1 MIHDQYLKG
10 DFSLTISDAD
20 YSMMGTYTC
29 ECGNSEL
36 CDVRLQVEETP
47 EAGNNISGSSHTK
60 GTSHVYVSAVPLVR
74 VKLHD
79 SATLPCSETCSG
91 LVRWTEFHNPTDVL
105 AECDQTS
112 CRSVKEGYQMIH
124 DQYLKGDFSLTI
136 SDADYSMMGTYTC
149 ECGNSEVC
157 DVRLQVEET
166 PEAGNN
172 ISGSS
177 HTKGTSHGSESAVG
191 PVKVKLHDSATLPCS
206 GRCPGLVRWTEFS
219 KPSDVLAECDQTSC
233 RSVKEGYQMI
243 HDQYLKGDFS
253 LTITD
258 ADFSKKGVYASDCDG
273 KDLCDVE
280 LQVEDT
286 PEPEKRPEIKGDIDK
301 PSHGEEQRWVPV
313 LVAVLTV
320 VLMLVLLQIL
330 VHVSVAAG
338 WYMFKARSMKSSDQ
352 EENQE

>member
-10 DFSLTISDAD
+10 DLSLTITDAD

-60 GTSHVYVSAVPLVR
+60 GTSH
-74 VKLHD
+74 
-79 SATLPCSETCSG
+79 
-91 LVRWTEFHNPTDVL
+91 
-105 AECDQTS
+105 
-112 CRSVKEGYQMIH
+112 
-124 DQYLKGDFSLTI
+124 
-136 SDADYSMMGTYTC
+136 
-149 ECGNSEVC
+149 
-157 DVRLQVEET
+157 
-166 PEAGNN
+166 
-172 ISGSS
+172 
-177 HTKGTSHGSESAVG
+177 GSESAVSL
-191 PVKVKLHDSATLPCS
+191 VKVKLHDSATLPCS
-206 GRCPGLVRWTEFS
+206 GRCPGFVRWTEFS

-243 HDQYLKGDFS
+243 YDQYLKGDFS
-253 LTITD
+253 LIITN
-258 ADFSKKGVYASDCDG
+258 ADFSKKGVYSSDCDG

-301 PSHGEEQRWVPV
+301 PSHGEGQRWVPV